1 MDGVPGGAVAVAGAL
16 VVLVAA
22 TLVAVSRWYR
32 APVHGTALIVKGR
45 GPARV
50 AFTRTLVLPVVHEAE
65 VLDVAVHT
73 IEVERRGRDGLQCRD
88 NIRADV
94 RAAFTV
100 RVNRTAEDVLKVA
113 ETVGCARAGDH
124 AVLVDLFAGRFVE
137 ALQAVAQRLDFTE
150 LVADRERYRDE
161 VLAVLGDDLHGFV
174 LDGLAIVSIEQTP
187 LAQLDPD
194 NLLDAEGIRRIT
206 ERTAE
211 ERVRANELRQR
222 MELDLARQD
231 MRANEEKL
239 RIAEE
244 LARYEAERLARR

>member
-1 MDGVPGGAVAVAGAL
+1 MPGGVVAVSGAL

-22 TLVAVSRWYR
+22 ALAAVSRWYR
-32 APVHGTALIVKGR
+32 APVLGTALIVRGS

-65 VLDVAVHT
+65 VLDIAVHT
-73 IEVERRGRDGLQCRD
+73 IAVERRGREGLQCRD

-94 RAAFTV
+94 RVAFMV
-100 RVNRTAEDVLKVA
+100 RVNRTVEDVLAVA
-113 ETVGCARAGDH
+113 DSLGCARAGDH
-124 AVLVDLFAGRFVE
+124 AVLVDLFAGKFVE
-137 ALQAVAQRLDFTE
+137 ALQAVARRLDFAE
-150 LVADRERYRDE
+150 LVADRERYKDE
-161 VLAVLGDDLHGFV
+161 VLATIGRDLHGFV
-174 LDGLAIVSIEQTP
+174 LDDLAVESIEQTP

-194 NLLDAEGIRRIT
+194 NMLDAEGIRRIT
-206 ERTAE
+206 ERTAQ

-222 MELDLARQD
+222 MELDLAHQD
-231 MRANEEKL
+231 ARANEEKL